1 MSVIKIPAA
10 EADTLDGVWLCI
22 ALNHK
27 QVQHG
32 QMLVLCMTS
41 QQPLGGANADS
52 LLVLILTL
60 WGWLFAGEV

>member
-10 EADTLDGVWLCI
+10 EADTLDGVWLRN
-22 ALNHK
+22 ALNHR

-41 QQPLGGANADS
+41 QQPLGSANADS
-52 LLVLILTL
+52 LLVLNLTL